1 MIGSVASWAFKT
13 INRFYERLAGGT
25 PPDAWGRGF
34 AGAGLPGAAGP
45 DAVAPVG
52 SAAPQAAAPA
62 RTLRKLGRDEKYRD
76 TAWVPRLLWALEW
89 ARLNRFDGES
99 KPLTAAELSRIL
111 RDQCGMDVPRTNVAR
126 AFRNFEK
133 DERAIGLWVTSEEGF
148 AITEAGSAALASVLG
163 S

>member
-13 INRFYERLAGGT
+13 INRFYERLAGGA
-25 PPDAWGRGF
+25 PPDPWGRGF
-34 AGAGLPGAAGP
+34 AGVPAPDQGAPAASP
-45 DAVAPVG
+45 ATAE
-52 SAAPQAAAPA
+52 AAPP

-89 ARLNRFDGES
+89 ARLNRFDGEA

-111 RDQCGMDVPRTNVAR
+111 RDQCGLDVPRNNVAR

-133 DERAIGLWVTSEEGF
+133 DERAVGLWVVSAEGF
-148 AITEAGSAALASVLG
+148 AITESGSAALASVLG

>member
-13 INRFYERLAGGT
+13 INRFYERLSGAPPVPWDGARADGGVPAAVT
-25 PPDAWGRGF
+25 AAVS
-34 AGAGLPGAAGP
+34 AGASG
-45 DAVAPVG
+45 
-52 SAAPQAAAPA
+52 
-62 RTLRKLGRDEKYRD
+62 RTLRKLGREEKYRD

-89 ARLNRFDGES
+89 ARLNRFDGEP
-99 KPLTAAELSRIL
+99 KPLPAAELARIL
-111 RDQCGMDVPRTNVAR
+111 RDQCGLDVPRTNVAR

-133 DERAIGLWVTSEEGF
+133 DERAVGLWVVSPDGF

>member
-13 INRFYERLAGGT
+13 LNRFYERLAGGT
-25 PPDAWGRGF
+25 PPDAWGRGL
-34 AGAGLPGAAGP
+34 AAAGMP
-45 DAVAPVG
+45 GTSATTEGAVSPLGTAQTAPVH
-52 SAAPQAAAPA
+52 A
-62 RTLRKLGRDEKYRD
+62 LRKLGRDEKYRD

-89 ARLNRFDGES
+89 ARLTRFDGES

-133 DERAIGLWVTSEEGF
+133 DERAIGLWVTTEEGF